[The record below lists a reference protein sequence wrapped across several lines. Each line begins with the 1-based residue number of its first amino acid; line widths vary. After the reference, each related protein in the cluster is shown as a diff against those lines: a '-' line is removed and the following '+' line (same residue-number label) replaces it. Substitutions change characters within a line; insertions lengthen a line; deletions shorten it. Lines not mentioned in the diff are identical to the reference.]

1 MKLANQ
7 FPLQIELTNYPF
19 PIKPNLQNPYKFE
32 RKRFEDWEFLK
43 EKFER
48 YKNFF
53 TLLGMLLSKKT
64 DKVGTLRKKF
74 GCA

>member
-7 FPLQIELTNYPF
+7 FPFQIQLINYPF
-19 PIKPNLQNPYKFE
+19 PLKPSLQNPYKFE

-48 YKNFF
+48 
-53 TLLGMLLSKKT
+53 
-64 DKVGTLRKKF
+64 
-74 GCA
+74 